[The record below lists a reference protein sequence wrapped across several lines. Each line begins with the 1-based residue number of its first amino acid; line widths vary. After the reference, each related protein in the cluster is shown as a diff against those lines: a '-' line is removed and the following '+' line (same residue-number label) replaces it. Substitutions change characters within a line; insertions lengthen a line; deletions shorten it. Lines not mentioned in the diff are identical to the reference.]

1 MLAFSPLASA
11 PLGADAARLPQILAQ
26 AASGMA
32 LEGVGAA
39 RARISARKQ
48 SGTAADLPLGGH
60 AQASAKVRGQGLVGL
75 PFGGD
80 AQAQS
85 AIGSDLQSDF
95 PVAGTGG
102 AQARTDADVSD
113 TIDLPTAARSVVG
126 VEGSGVASLDFSRR
140 AEAGSQVDVAAA
152 RSLPLMGSSMARLA
166 TEGAAATAL
175 SFDIAIKGSVRV
187 ALQGLGDFAFGGLAL
202 SECQSNGALV
212 ASLTTAGAGVLA
224 NPTAGLGAGGFAIVA
239 HAKVAVPAGA
249 GAEATVSVAGT
260 GSSDVSADGAGA
272 IVFSFGL
279 RANGRAALGS
289 IIGGEVLLA
298 GQALIGIS
306 IAARPSPTS
315 LTLTGQAAGTI
326 LQPREG
332 AATGELRLNA
342 QAQAVS
348 ALKGHGIGE
357 IPLPGNSSAISTTHL
372 YAAGQLSLTRGL
384 AAELQVTAK
393 AGRTIAF
400 SGTGDA
406 KTLASTLAQSF
417 GPELKGYSVAQSRGA
432 AACLSIMALSSA
444 GAARGAIATNGTARG
459 NVELTR
465 AFIGELN
472 VHGDS
477 TRQISLGG
485 AASARTPSTSQTSK
499 TVVEL
504 TGGSTARAATE
515 AKSVASVA
523 LAGAAHADVVPAA
536 TTSGSFGWIIQAS
549 ATAPQSAQSQ
559 GVLSLVGKGLA
570 RSAVDATARITGL
583 SIGGELAGAA
593 ALTASL
599 SADAALDGSAEG
611 SFAVSGKGAGR
622 FTVTRDSDAGAQVT
636 GEAARTLPLAGAAA
650 GTNVV
655 QAERTEGAIAL
666 AGTATARV
674 RAAANLARGAAMVV
688 QGHAT
693 GAARIFA
700 ISSGRVA
707 FVRLGQADVLVAAGA
722 AHGMALLGS
731 ALAGN
736 VTRATANL
744 PLELRLSGAA
754 TNVIRVEF
762 AAREVA
768 VAARANAM
776 LGVSGRAVARHLGLV
791 AAVQALRAPPALR
804 RSEPA
809 KYGLNGRL
817 MPTNSGRILRG

>member
-1 MLAFSPLASA
+1 MHQLGSTKQPGPLSPGAARSAHPARLPLADHLARATGRLIHACLQPLASA
-11 PLGADAARLPQILAQ
+11 PLGAEAPRLPQILAQ
-26 AASGMA
+26 AASTVALGGM
-32 LEGVGAA
+32 GAA
-39 RARISARKQ
+39 GAGINAQKR
-48 SGTAADLPLGGH
+48 GPAADLPLGGH

-85 AIGSDLQSDF
+85 AIGSDLQSDV

-140 AEAGSQVDVAAA
+140 AEAESQVDVAAA
-152 RSLPLMGSSMARLA
+152 RSLPLMGRSMARLA

-187 ALQGLGDFAFGGLAL
+187 ALQGLGDFAFGGLAQ

-272 IVFSFGL
+272 IVFPFGL

-357 IPLPGNSSAISTTHL
+357 IPLPGNSSAISTRHL

-384 AAELQVTAK
+384 
-393 AGRTIAF
+393 RWNC
-400 SGTGDA
+400 
-406 KTLASTLAQSF
+406 
-417 GPELKGYSVAQSRGA
+417 R
-432 AACLSIMALSSA
+432 
-444 GAARGAIATNGTARG
+444 
-459 NVELTR
+459 
-465 AFIGELN
+465 
-472 VHGDS
+472 
-477 TRQISLGG
+477 
-485 AASARTPSTSQTSK
+485 
-499 TVVEL
+499 
-504 TGGSTARAATE
+504 
-515 AKSVASVA
+515 
-523 LAGAAHADVVPAA
+523 
-536 TTSGSFGWIIQAS
+536 
-549 ATAPQSAQSQ
+549 
-559 GVLSLVGKGLA
+559 
-570 RSAVDATARITGL
+570 
-583 SIGGELAGAA
+583 
-593 ALTASL
+593 
-599 SADAALDGSAEG
+599 
-611 SFAVSGKGAGR
+611 
-622 FTVTRDSDAGAQVT
+622 
-636 GEAARTLPLAGAAA
+636 
-650 GTNVV
+650 
-655 QAERTEGAIAL
+655 
-666 AGTATARV
+666 
-674 RAAANLARGAAMVV
+674 
-688 QGHAT
+688 
-693 GAARIFA
+693 
-700 ISSGRVA
+700 
-707 FVRLGQADVLVAAGA
+707 
-722 AHGMALLGS
+722 
-731 ALAGN
+731 
-736 VTRATANL
+736 
-744 PLELRLSGAA
+744 
-754 TNVIRVEF
+754 
-762 AAREVA
+762 
-768 VAARANAM
+768 
-776 LGVSGRAVARHLGLV
+776 
-791 AAVQALRAPPALR
+791 
-804 RSEPA
+804 
-809 KYGLNGRL
+809 
-817 MPTNSGRILRG
+817 